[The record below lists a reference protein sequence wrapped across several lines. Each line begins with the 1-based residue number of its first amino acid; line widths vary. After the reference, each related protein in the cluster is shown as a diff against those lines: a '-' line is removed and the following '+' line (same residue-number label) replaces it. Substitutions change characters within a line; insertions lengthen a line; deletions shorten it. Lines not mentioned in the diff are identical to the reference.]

1 MCDEGERQHTC
12 QLGWLVED
20 IGRFLVGDDGH
31 HDGGDGVGADPN
43 SVEVDEAVLT
53 AGRQAVGRGAT
64 EVNELLRSAFEAH
77 HVVATELRLVGRR
90 RGARR
95 TVFAV
100 EPTPVALLLLGL
112 RLCDVGDEVSVVQHT
127 AGRGSTTR
135 TASWPFGMA
144 QAEELTRPPA
154 REPLPVPP
162 DLLR

>member
-1 MCDEGERQHTC
+1 MCEEGERHNTC
-12 QLGWLVED
+12 QLGWLVGD
-20 IGRFLVGDDGH
+20 IGRFLVGDIDM
-31 HDGGDGVGADPN
+31 DAPADPDG
-43 SVEVDEAVLT
+43 ELDEQVLA
-53 AGRQAVGRGAT
+53 AGRQAVGRGAK

-77 HVVATELRLVGRR
+77 EVVATELRLTGRR

-100 EPTPVALLLLGL
+100 EPTPVALLLLCL
-112 RLCDVGDEVSVVQHT
+112 RLCDAGDEVALVQHT

-135 TASWPFGMA
+135 RASWPFGMA

-154 REPLPVPP
+154 RDSVPVPP

>member
-20 IGRFLVGDDGH
+20 IGRYLVGDPTEEGDGH
-31 HDGGDGVGADPN
+31 A
-43 SVEVDEAVLT
+43 EAVMN

-77 HVVATELRLVGRR
+77 HVVATELRLIGR

-100 EPTPVALLLLGL
+100 EPTPVAMLLLCL
-112 RLCDVGDEVSVVQHT
+112 RLCDMGDEVSLLQHT
-127 AGRGSTTR
+127 AGRGTTTR
-135 TASWPFGMA
+135 TARWPFGMA

-154 REPLPVPP
+154 RDPMPVPP
-162 DLLR
+162 DMLR